1 MQLYLRI
8 DEIHSSEDG
17 VSLEDV
23 REVIDVAVESANK
36 RASKKLFGGA
46 KKKRVG
52 DKEYTIL
59 VESDFKE

>member
-1 MQLYLRI
+1 
-8 DEIHSSEDG
+8 
-17 VSLEDV
+17 V